1 MSLFRVVC
9 IAIAMAFASASA
21 FGADQSAATYEIVAN
36 GEVRI
41 APDGSVSDYRL
52 KSKLTPAIA
61 ELVNR
66 AVRGWRFE
74 PILQDGKP
82 VIAKS
87 ALRMRLIAEPT
98 AKDPD
103 SFIMRVVD
111 IEFGAPDRTHGGR
124 PPRYPN
130 AAVSA
135 RLNAKVVLA
144 LRLDETGKVVEAVP
158 YQTSLGARPRSETDG
173 ENWRRLFERAS
184 ITAAKTWR
192 YDLTETI
199 DGKRIG
205 TYALAPIVFT
215 IMPPGQ
221 VANRQD
227 NWQAYIPGPIH
238 ELPWDFG
245 RSDSADDPA
254 SRLADG
260 EAAALNSRF
269 RLVDDVVGKAL

>member
-1 MSLFRVVC
+1 
-9 IAIAMAFASASA
+9 MAFASASA
-21 FGADQSAATYEIVAN
+21 FGADRPAATYEMVAS
-36 GEVRI
+36 GEVQI
-41 APDGSVSDYRL
+41 APDGRVSDYRL
-52 KSKLTPAIA
+52 ESQLAPAVA

-87 ALRMRLIAEPT
+87 ALRMRLTAERA
-98 AKDPD
+98 AKDSD
-103 SFIMRVVD
+103 SFVVRVVG
-111 IEFGAPDRTHGGR
+111 IEFGAPDRTSGGK
-124 PPRYPN
+124 PPRYPD

-135 RLNAKVVLA
+135 RLNAKVMLA

-158 YQTSLGARPRSETDG
+158 YQTSLGARARSERDA
-173 ENWRRLFERAS
+173 EKWRRLFERAS
-184 ITAAKTWR
+184 IAAAKTWH

-199 DGKRIG
+199 GGKRIG
-205 TYALAPIVFT
+205 TYALAPIVFSV
-215 IMPPGQ
+215 IPHDQ
-221 VANRQD
+221 VANQQD
-227 NWQAYIPGPIH
+227 RWQGYIPGPIH

-260 EAAALNSRF
+260 EATALNSRF